1 MENLVTIP
9 PIVLQNSLLSH
20 GVFEMIAQKVIE
32 ELKKIPN
39 LQSLRLNPE
48 INKLV
53 CTIVEN
59 TVTKDHKVDK
69 KKLVLQILSTV
80 FTLTALEI
88 LQIGQQIEFCLDNN
102 LIKKT
107 KKPITTKVYN
117 SVVNLSSGTL
127 STSDPKK

>member
-9 PIVLQNSLLSH
+9 PIVLPNSLLTH

-32 ELKKIPN
+32 ELKKNPN

-69 KKLVLQILSTV
+69 KSLFYKSLQLY
-80 FTLTALEI
+80 LH
-88 LQIGQQIEFCLDNN
+88 
-102 LIKKT
+102 
-107 KKPITTKVYN
+107 
-117 SVVNLSSGTL
+117 
-127 STSDPKK
+127 